1 MAGKLN
7 LKFTLKTKAYSLI
20 ELILALA
27 LSSILILCLSSIFNI
42 GQLSL
47 SKSFLE
53 RKSGEENSFV
63 LDYIKDE
70 ISKAKYY
77 YKTDADSS
85 IVIVKDAVNNISTK
99 GKYEHICY
107 INYNKNI
114 YRITF
119 QASTL
124 HKINVNNSSCDGK
137 NKLAEGVSLKSNL
150 DGNLLTL
157 EIRDEKKTLI
167 KKEIALRSIE
177 VQE

>member
-1 MAGKLN
+1 M
-7 LKFTLKTKAYSLI
+7 
-20 ELILALA
+20 
-27 LSSILILCLSSIFNI
+27 
-42 GQLSL
+42 
-47 SKSFLE
+47 
-53 RKSGEENSFV
+53 
-63 LDYIKDE
+63 
-70 ISKAKYY
+70 
-77 YKTDADSS
+77 
-85 IVIVKDAVNNISTK
+85 NNISTK

-167 KKEIALRSIE
+167 KKEIALRCVE